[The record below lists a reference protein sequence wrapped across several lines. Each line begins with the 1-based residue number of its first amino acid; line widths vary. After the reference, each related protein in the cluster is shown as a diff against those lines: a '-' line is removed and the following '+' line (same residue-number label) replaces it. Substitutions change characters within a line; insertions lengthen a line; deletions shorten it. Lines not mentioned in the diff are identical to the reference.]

1 MLNRA
6 PELFR
11 GAFKVAAGASL
22 ALFAALLWQAQWA
35 SRAEA
40 TGAGAGG
47 PGATKVGASSKKGGP
62 AKEVVLAPHRAVYD
76 LTLDTVSSASG
87 FVSVEGRIVYE
98 LSGNRCEG
106 HAQSMRFVTQTL
118 NQQGEV
124 QTTDL
129 RTSSWEEVPARRLR
143 FSTSTYQNEV
153 QAEQTQGEAT
163 RAGAAGAVTVDLAK
177 PADREFELSDNI
189 YFPIQHSTAIIQ
201 AAREGRFMLSANLF
215 DGSETGDKVY
225 VTSTAIGGQVKEGQ
239 GTPIALAKGGDAL
252 DDIPSWPVLVS
263 YYSPDSGKADA
274 VPLYEMSYRFHENG
288 VTSSLRI
295 NHGEFAIKG
304 ELKELTYFEP
314 SPCKGVAP

>member
-1 MLNRA
+1 MRNRA
-6 PELFR
+6 TKLFR
-11 GAFKVAAGASL
+11 GAAKAALGASFAVLTAVLWHAPGGTTAHAAGAG
-22 ALFAALLWQAQWA
+22 
-35 SRAEA
+35 
-40 TGAGAGG
+40 TGG
-47 PGATKVGASSKKGGP
+47 PGATKAGTSSKTGA

-87 FVSVEGRIVYE
+87 VVSVEGRIVYE

-163 RAGAAGAVTVDLAK
+163 RARASGAVTVDLAK
-177 PADREFELSDNI
+177 PTEREFELTDNV

-201 AAREGRFMLSANLF
+201 AAREGRFILSANLF

-225 VTSTAIGGQVKEGQ
+225 VTSTAIGRQVKEGQ

-263 YYSPDSGKADA
+263 YYAPDSGKADA

-295 NHGEFAIKG
+295 NHGEFAIRG
-304 ELKELTYFEP
+304 ELKELTYFEA
-314 SPCKGVAP
+314 SPCKGVTP